1 MFEGLKQI
9 FGDALRGAVQSVI
22 IKFLKEEIQDNISEM
37 KDKMAE
43 K

>member
-9 FGDALRGAVQSVI
+9 FGDALRSAVQSVMVR
-22 IKFLKEEIQDNISEM
+22 FLKEEIQENISEM
-37 KDKMAE
+37 KEKMTE

>member
-9 FGDALRGAVQSVI
+9 FGEAFRGAVQSVI
-22 IKFLKEEIQDNISEM
+22 VKFLKEEIQNDISEM
-37 KDKMAE
+37 KEKMAE